1 MLVSETKIDDS
12 FPQGQFV
19 IDGFSAPYRLDR
31 NCLGG
36 GLMLFVRDDIP
47 SNLLTIEEK
56 PIESFYVEL
65 NLRNSKWLVNCSYNP
80 HKNSIGNHLDRISES
95 LDLLSSDYEKMIFL
109 GDFNVTDDEHHMKSF
124 CENYGLKNLIRQ
136 PTCYKNPSNP
146 VCIDLILTNVPRSFQ
161 STCVVET
168 GLSDFHLMT
177 LTVMRKSFKKYQP
190 KIINYRS
197 YKNFSN
203 EKYRE
208 TLINDLTKEN
218 FMNDNNVSKDSVT

>member
-19 IDGFSAPYRLDR
+19 IDGFNAPYRLHR

-36 GLMLFVRDDIP
+36 GLMLFVRDDIL

-80 HKNSIGNHLDRISES
+80 HKKISES

-146 VCIDLILTNVPRSFQ
+146 VCIDLILTNVLRSYQ
-161 STCVVET
+161 NTCVVET
-168 GLSDFHLMT
+168 GLPDFHLMT

-197 YKNFSN
+197 Y
-203 EKYRE
+203 
-208 TLINDLTKEN
+208 EN
-218 FMNDNNVSKDSVT
+218 FAN